1 MSDFCDPMDCSL
13 PGSSVHEISQARILE
28 WVDISFCRGSSQP
41 GIEPASPALGGGF
54 FTPEPPIKPLLCFRS
69 SVLCPTFVGFFFFN
83 YSLLSLLF
91 LHLDFSFL
99 EKKKDCTLWSTDGNL
114 FLKRS
119 QNSIGGKGW
128 SSESLVQFN
137 PRWQLICVFWFKVQW
152 KNHYMGWPFVNV
164 ISKEGRRPS

>member
-1 MSDFCDPMDCSL
+1 MFCYLVTNLCLTSATPWTVACQAPLSMRFPRQEYWSGLTFPSAGDLPNQGLNLHLLHWEVDSL
-13 PGSSVHEISQARILE
+13 PLSHQL
-28 WVDISFCRGSSQP
+28 
-41 GIEPASPALGGGF
+41 SPYCALGQVYCVQ
-54 FTPEPPIKPLLCFRS
+54 PLWD
-69 SVLCPTFVGFFFFN
+69 FFFFN
-83 YSLLSLLF
+83 YCLLALLF

-137 PRWQLICVFWFKVQW
+137 PRWQLICVFWFKVQ
-152 KNHYMGWPFVNV
+152 
-164 ISKEGRRPS
+164 